1 MIDFSY
7 AGQGSSWL
15 HRVPAGPKLA
25 SLPAL
30 AIGIVAI
37 PAPWLMALTAAALAG
52 LFFSAGFGPATLW
65 RQIRPLRWV
74 VLILVVFQGF
84 TRDWETAALVSGKLV
99 LTVALASLLT
109 LTTRTSDLLDVL
121 ERALD
126 RVPRVDAERVA
137 LVFALTLRAIPV
149 VAGLATDVRDAQ
161 RARGAGTDIR
171 AYGVPLVVRSLR
183 YSDALGEALI
193 ARGLDE

>member
-7 AGQGSSWL
+7 AGRGSSWL
-15 HRVPAGPKLA
+15 HRRTAAQKLA
-25 SLPAL
+25 ALPIL
-30 AIGIVAI
+30 AIAVVAI
-37 PAPWLMALTAAALAG
+37 PWPWLIGVSAIAVVAL
-52 LFFSAGFGPATLW
+52 FRSAGFGAATLW
-65 RQIRPLRWV
+65 SQVRPLRWI
-74 VLILVVFQGF
+74 VLILVLFQGL
-84 TRDWETAALVSGKLV
+84 TRDWETATLVTGKLV
-99 LTVALASLLT
+99 ITVALASLLT
-109 LTTRTSDLLDVL
+109 LTTRTTDLLDVL
-121 ERALD
+121 ERVLE

-183 YSDALGEALI
+183 YSDALGEALV
-193 ARGLDE
+193 ARGLDD

>member
-15 HRVPAGPKLA
+15 HRRPASEKLA
-25 SLPAL
+25 SLAIL
-30 AIGIVAI
+30 AVAIVAL
-37 PAPWLMALTAAALAG
+37 PSAWSMGVAAGAVTALYA
-52 LFFSAGFGPATLW
+52 SAGFGPGTLW
-65 RQIRPLRWV
+65 QQIRPLRWV
-74 VLILVVFQGF
+74 VLVLVVFQAL
-84 TRDWETAALVSGKLV
+84 TRDWETAILVSGKLV
-99 LTVALASLLT
+99 VTVALAGLLT
-109 LTTRTSDLLDVL
+109 LTTRTSELLDVL
-121 ERALD
+121 ERMFR
-126 RVPRVDAERVA
+126 RVPRVDAERIA

-161 RARGAGTDIR
+161 RARGVGTDIR

-193 ARGLDE
+193 ARGLDD

>member
-1 MIDFSY
+1 MIDFTY

-15 HRVPAGPKLA
+15 HRRPAAAKLGA
-25 SLPAL
+25 LPVL
-30 AIGIVAI
+30 AIAVVAL
-37 PAPWLMALTAAALAG
+37 PSVWAVGVAAAAVMTLY
-52 LFFSAGFGPATLW
+52 LSAGFGLGALW
-65 RQIRPLRWV
+65 RQIRPLRWI
-74 VLILVVFQGF
+74 VLALVVFQTL
-84 TRDWETAALVSGKLV
+84 TREWETAAVVSGKLLV
-99 LTVALASLLT
+99 TVALAGLLT

-121 ERALD
+121 ERVLG

-183 YSDALGEALI
+183 YSDALGEALV
-193 ARGLDE
+193 ARGLDD